1 MSQLR
6 VAENVP
12 ALERER
18 ETVSS
23 PDDKSS
29 NDRSVQA
36 AVPIAPV
43 DQESE
48 PIVTRKE
55 LWSYYSM
62 SLRGSPRSCEGIER
76 LSSVLQWR

>member
-6 VAENVP
+6 VTESVP

-18 ETVSS
+18 GTVSS

-29 NDRSVQA
+29 NNRSVRA
-36 AVPIAPV
+36 DVPIAPV
-43 DQESE
+43 DEESE

-62 SLRGSPRSCEGIER
+62 SLRNSPRSCEGTER
-76 LSSVLQWR
+76 LSSVL

>member
-6 VAENVP
+6 VLESVP
-12 ALERER
+12 ALEREGG
-18 ETVSS
+18 TAPG
-23 PDDKSS
+23 PDEKSS
-29 NDRSVQA
+29 NNRPVQD

-43 DQESE
+43 DEESE

-62 SLRGSPRSCEGIER
+62 SLRDSPRS
-76 LSSVLQWR
+76 

>member
-6 VAENVP
+6 VVENVP

-18 ETVSS
+18 GTVSS

-29 NDRSVQA
+29 NNGSVQA
-36 AVPIAPV
+36 VVPIAPV

-62 SLRGSPRSCEGIER
+62 FLRDSFQF
-76 LSSVLQWR
+76 V

>member
-6 VAENVP
+6 FAENVHP
-12 ALERER
+12 LEREHG
-18 ETVSS
+18 TVSS

-29 NDRSVQA
+29 NNGSVQA
-36 AVPIAPV
+36 VVPIAPV
-43 DQESE
+43 DEESE

-76 LSSVLQWR
+76 LSSVL